1 MKNKVYILLI
11 TMMLSIF
18 IAQSVIQQG
27 DPCDSEDLFEMS
39 LEELMEIEIAS
50 VSRRAASLFNAAAS
64 ITVITR
70 KDLR

>member
-18 IAQSVIQQG
+18 IAQSVIQQA
-27 DPCDSEDLFEMS
+27 DPCDSDDLFEMS

-50 VSRRAASLFNAAAS
+50 VSRRAARLFNTAAS
-64 ITVITR
+64 VTVITR
-70 KDLR
+70 KDIR